1 MTAPSA
7 RPSEEVPRRHPAH
20 AVHGLQAPGT
30 WGFAEATEC
39 WGLVGF
45 PQKHAPPL
53 RKRTL
58 IYYALQ
64 SALRFIGWS
73 LSLSL
78 SGCRTSGHSSECRRK
93 SPSIKVRAC
102 VVDRF
107 LKTIGLRLRTFKDW
121 LIGGL
126 YAPRFALFDGV
137 NSRSSRALH
146 ARALKAHS
154 AREKKSCLTRPDSS
168 TTGAPPGLQEAP
180 LSSGKTACS
189 S

>member
-78 SGCRTSGHSSECRRK
+78 SLWVQDIGTLLGVSSKE
-93 SPSIKVRAC
+93 PIHQGQ
-102 VVDRF
+102 
-107 LKTIGLRLRTFKDW
+107 GLCGR
-121 LIGGL
+121 
-126 YAPRFALFDGV
+126 
-137 NSRSSRALH
+137 
-146 ARALKAHS
+146 
-154 AREKKSCLTRPDSS
+154 
-168 TTGAPPGLQEAP
+168 
-180 LSSGKTACS
+180 
-189 S
+189 